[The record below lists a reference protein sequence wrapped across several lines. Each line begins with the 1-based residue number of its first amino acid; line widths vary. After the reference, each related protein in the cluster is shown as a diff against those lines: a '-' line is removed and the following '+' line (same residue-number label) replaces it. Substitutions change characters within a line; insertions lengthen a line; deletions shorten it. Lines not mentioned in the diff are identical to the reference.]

1 MCRFDL
7 GQPRYTVGPQ
17 RNDEADDASF
27 LWLLVSSRFISFHLV
42 SCFGNR
48 DITREVPVFDFF
60 ASGMMFGKPSLL
72 ICGGVSLHPLR
83 LLLQRKVRLVG
94 RNVVS
99 ACHEYN
105 SQCGPGPWRMMV
117 AVLVV

>member
-60 ASGMMFGKPSLL
+60 SLL
-72 ICGGVSLHPLR
+72 IRGGVSLHPLR

-117 AVLVV
+117 AVLVVLVC

>member
-1 MCRFDL
+1 M
-7 GQPRYTVGPQ
+7 V
-17 RNDEADDASF
+17 A
-27 LWLLVSSRFISFHLV
+27 RFILFHLV

-60 ASGMMFGKPSLL
+60 ASRMMFGKPSLL
-72 ICGGVSLHPLR
+72 IRGGVFFASIASAVAF
-83 LLLQRKVRLVG
+83 RKVRLVG

-117 AVLVV
+117 AVLVASVC